1 MDKVQELLQTKAFS
15 VDASWTGH
23 PLSLA
28 GFSGN
33 ATPLGIAIGHHSAK
47 VVRLLLHSGA
57 PVNEVCA
64 SYSTGEDQAYTPL
77 GWALWISVRL
87 SNGGQ
92 LVDIL
97 TNLLLYGASPSV
109 PLVHNGKQITPKQFA
124 LAEGVGKSREWA
136 EALKL
141 SSCVK
146 WCRNACVA
154 ILGLRK
160 VSNVLQKVR

>member
-47 VVRLLLHSGA
+47 VVRPPPFRRA
-57 PVNEVCA
+57 VNEVCA

-77 GWALWISVRL
+77 GWALCISVRL